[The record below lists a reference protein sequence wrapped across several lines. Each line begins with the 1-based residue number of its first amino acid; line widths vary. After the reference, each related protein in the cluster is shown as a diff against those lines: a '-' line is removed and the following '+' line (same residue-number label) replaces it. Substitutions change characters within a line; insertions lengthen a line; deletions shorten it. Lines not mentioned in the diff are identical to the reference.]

1 MCYTDCWQFVCPP
14 KRITTYSSKCCSPCF
29 CCGCSCCFAIIWQMR
44 LLLTLCCCS
53 LLSTIAA
60 TVLVLCCAV
69 FCVVQCLQRV
79 SLLWCV
85 SLWYLAALSCVRV
98 SAAPLLLLCLVAIA
112 SCNFIWHSNS
122 QVVRQSNG
130 SSVASTVP
138 PQCLKLWPPPYPSF
152 LGFFCML
159 LAKLRRQFE
168 QLKAQRRSIAAAVLA
183 WPSA

>member
-1 MCYTDCWQFVCPP
+1 MFCDNLTDAPVVD
-14 KRITTYSSKCCSPCF
+14 
-29 CCGCSCCFAIIWQMR
+29 A
-44 LLLTLCCCS
+44 LLLLFVVHNCCNCAVLYSVCS
-53 LLSTIAA
+53 
-60 TVLVLCCAV
+60 VCLCCAV
-69 FCVVQCLQRV
+69 VWR
-79 SLLWCV
+79 V

-138 PQCLKLWPPPYPSF
+138 PQCLKLCPPPYPTS

-168 QLKAQRRSIAAAVLA
+168 QLKAQHRSIAAAVLA